1 MVKEEVQIEPVYELD
16 DDDKTEIIEIFFE
29 RVVPKLIKLNA
40 RLGNLCCDFA
50 GEKYKYWMIRFR
62 SNGPAFDIVEF
73 EYDEDGAG
81 IGLDL

>member
-1 MVKEEVQIEPVYELD
+1 MEKEQDQIELVYELD
-16 DDDKTEIIEIFFE
+16 DDDKIQITEIFFK
-29 RVVPKLIKLNA
+29 RVVPKLIRLNA
-40 RLGNLCCDFA
+40 RSGNLCCEFA

-81 IGLDL
+81 IDFDL